1 MAADPATEMLCSG
14 FEYWMMDK
22 SRKITILSFNLLMI
36 THTFKLNVNT
46 EVHVGI
52 SHEAVLL
59 QETAKPALF
68 RATTNI
74 LSSDQ

>member
-1 MAADPATEMLCSG
+1 MLIKY
-14 FEYWMMDK
+14 E
-22 SRKITILSFNLLMI
+22 FNI
-36 THTFKLNVNT
+36 DD
-46 EVHVGI
+46 EWRISSSVGI

>member
-1 MAADPATEMLCSG
+1 MVYLPLPSIAET
-14 FEYWMMDK
+14 
-22 SRKITILSFNLLMI
+22 
-36 THTFKLNVNT
+36 
-46 EVHVGI
+46 VGI

-59 QETAKPALF
+59 QETAKAALF

>member
-1 MAADPATEMLCSG
+1 MKALFSSQEVSQNVQLL
-14 FEYWMMDK
+14 K
-22 SRKITILSFNLLMI
+22 SDHEVSFLSDGA
-36 THTFKLNVNT
+36 
-46 EVHVGI
+46 VGI